1 MTGSAVPR
9 ASCIVCACAATPLG
23 RSGGKPR
30 PFRPP
35 DWSNPLPPEEWG
47 VRVGVSPAPFLSP
60 DWFKPLL
67 RVVGVGV
74 GRLLVTWFQFQDGG
88 LAGDSKFQDGDQ
100 FYQPNYYQPINFQ
113 TRNSPSDCDVIYSS
127 EA

>member
-1 MTGSAVPR
+1 MRGPAHWEEWGE
-9 ASCIVCACAATPLG
+9 ATPPTFFLIG
-23 RSGGKPR
+23 RTPSPGGV
-30 PFRPP
+30 
-35 DWSNPLPPEEWG
+35 G

-67 RVVGVGV
+67 RVVGIGV